1 MKEKKKLKLDKQDVA
16 NLCLKL
22 MQERLPKKMEML
34 KLHAEIRELKRRNY
48 NLGREIAA
56 FNNEVDRHVADLSS

>member
-1 MKEKKKLKLDKQDVA
+1 MKDKKIKMNRQDVA
-16 NLCLKL
+16 NLVLNL

-56 FNNEVDRHVADLSS
+56 INNEVDRHVADINS

>member
-1 MKEKKKLKLDKQDVA
+1 MNRQDVA
-16 NLCLKL
+16 NLVLNL

-56 FNNEVDRHVADLSS
+56 INNEVDRHVADINS